1 MEKYFGNSY
10 RGDPGV
16 PHCDEDAFSNVWLGS
31 MGFGVY
37 AWNFPYFWTLARAR
51 KYTLDSSL
59 FFCFYPL
66 YNCHLFLWFFFLTPD
81 YLLFRFGVHW
91 GLIWSLHFYQRFS
104 CLRARF
110 IYFRVLGCRG
120 WLFLYEKREFLRFF
134 FSFLGVEGGRLEV
147 NVLVS
152 CSKMGLDFYWLFFFK
167 TFIMVITLFRG
178 ML

>member
-66 YNCHLFLWFFFLTPD
+66 YNCHLFLWFFFS
-81 YLLFRFGVHW
+81 Y
-91 GLIWSLHFYQRFS
+91 S
-104 CLRARF
+104 
-110 IYFRVLGCRG
+110 
-120 WLFLYEKREFLRFF
+120 WLFIIPIWGSLGFNLKPTFLPAFFLFKGQIYLFQGVRVSWMIVSVWKAWISRFF
-134 FSFLGVEGGRLEV
+134 F
-147 NVLVS
+147 
-152 CSKMGLDFYWLFFFK
+152 FFFWCG
-167 TFIMVITLFRG
+167 RG
-178 ML
+178 EVGG